1 MQEPTDPSVY
11 ADTATDRPIINTSTS
26 SAQDEDGLSRAAG
39 GAIITDTSS
48 AQDSD
53 EGGFTYPAYNSDEEA
68 FIYPMDSQGIASTE
82 EPIPSPVAEGVQ
94 TSATA
99 ASEKLGQQAS
109 IPSSSRVTQVR
120 SHPSPAQ
127 LEALC
132 AAASSG
138 DLTLLKKLFSTAL
151 QGGEVEPFALANDA
165 SSRTGFTPL
174 HSAASRG
181 HLDVVR
187 WLIEECGAMPD
198 LEDREGET
206 ALHKAALHGHVP
218 IIKYLLP
225 DKADV
230 HARDADGWTALH
242 NACSKG
248 YLDIVRWLCE
258 SGGATNE
265 VDGIKGVDLPS
276 NGGWTPL
283 MNAASKG
290 HLPVVL
296 YLLTK
301 QRANPLVRNTWGE
314 TAYDVA
320 AAVFEVWICEVS

>member
-1 MQEPTDPSVY
+1 SVADDSDDEFVYPAATGSTATNDQTPPAPLPEQPTPATEPTSHPERS
-11 ADTATDRPIINTSTS
+11 
-26 SAQDEDGLSRAAG
+26 
-39 GAIITDTSS
+39 
-48 AQDSD
+48 
-53 EGGFTYPAYNSDEEA
+53 
-68 FIYPMDSQGIASTE
+68 
-82 EPIPSPVAEGVQ
+82 PSPLGPPVHPVQ
-94 TSATA
+94 N
-99 ASEKLGQQAS
+99 Q
-109 IPSSSRVTQVR
+109 

-138 DLTLLKKLFSTAL
+138 DLVLLKKLFSTAL

-165 SSRTGFTPL
+165 STRTGFTAL

-181 HLDVVR
+181 FLDIVR

-206 ALHKAALHGHVP
+206 ALHKAALHGHLP

-225 DKADV
+225 DKAYV

-258 SGGATNE
+258 SGGAASELNG
-265 VDGIKGVDLPS
+265 VKGIDLPS
-276 NGGWTPL
+276 NAGWTPL
-283 MNAASKG
+283 
-290 HLPVVL
+290 
-296 YLLTK
+296 
-301 QRANPLVRNTWGE
+301 
-314 TAYDVA
+314 
-320 AAVFEVWICEVS
+320 